1 MGSWRS
7 FAIGAALLTPVAVFG
22 AAQTT
27 PWLVIP
33 PLVAAFTVLFVAALA
48 VDYFGVAR
56 RRHGWAGVGADPRR
70 AWLRARILER
80 RFGRQKAKGSPRT
93 AWTARSLLLAL
104 AECDRLDDAAGVVDF
119 LGADAVYTRVG
130 SDATADALR
139 AVALAEIGRV
149 DQARELCQALEENR
163 MRRHLPVVAY
173 ACARVAEIDHRP
185 AEALERVD
193 KALRRRR
200 LPATAQR
207 DLLILRARA
216 LVAMARAHDATEVL
230 VGLVVD
236 GWKREVEQLS
246 DHARARGDAGLA
258 LAARSALCR
267 ATPYR

>member
-1 MGSWRS
+1 MGSWR
-7 FAIGAALLTPVAVFG
+7 FLAYGAAFLAPVAVFG
-22 AAQTT
+22 ATQTT

-33 PLVAAFTVLFVAALA
+33 PLVAAFSVLFIAALS

-56 RRHGWAGVGADPRR
+56 RRHGWAGVGVNPRR
-70 AWLRARILER
+70 AWVRARILER

-104 AECDRLDDAAGVVDF
+104 AECDRLDDASTVVDF

-139 AVALAEIGRV
+139 AVALAEVGRL
-149 DQARELCQALEENR
+149 DQAEELCRALDANPG
-163 MRRHLPVVAY
+163 RRHVPVVAY
-173 ACARVAEIDHRP
+173 ACARVAELGGRP
-185 AEALERVD
+185 GEALERTER
-193 KALRRRR
+193 ALGLRR
-200 LPATAQR
+200 LPETARR

-216 LVAMARAHDATEVL
+216 LVGMGRGHEAAEVL

-236 GWKREVEQLS
+236 GWKREVDQLA
-246 DHARARGDAGLA
+246 DNARSRGNAGLA
-258 LAARSALCR
+258 QAARTALCK